1 MEEGKMQEIEWKR
14 FGWETMKKGKK
25 LNRGI
30 EEIWVGKEKRGKK
43 RGEKFVKDNRHE
55 EYYKKEEN
63 KKANILKS
71 IQGHE
76 NEEKTKKG
84 KLEVEREE

>member
-1 MEEGKMQEIEWKR
+1 
-14 FGWETMKKGKK
+14 MK
-25 LNRGI
+25 
-30 EEIWVGKEKRGKK
+30 
-43 RGEKFVKDNRHE
+43 
-55 EYYKKEEN
+55 EYQKKEEN